1 MLLQLTINN
10 FALIEKASLDFKEG
24 FTILSGETGAGKS
37 ILIDAI
43 NYVQGSKFNKDLIR
57 TGEEKTFVEA
67 IFSIDD
73 NERLKEI
80 LDDLEIE
87 YDDTLIISRETFIN
101 GRSNIKVNGR
111 SIIVATLKKI
121 SSTLLD

>member
-80 LDDLEIE
+80 LDDLDCLKINEIE
-87 YDDTLIISRETFIN
+87 MANVESVSYTHLTLPT
-101 GRSNIKVNGR
+101 
-111 SIIVATLKKI
+111 T
-121 SSTLLD
+121 

>member
-87 YDDTLIISRETFIN
+87 YDDTLIQISN
-101 GRSNIKVNGR
+101 SNQRLQQKTA
-111 SIIVATLKKI
+111 SFYIISKNSML
-121 SSTLLD
+121 

>member
-73 NERLKEI
+73 NELKEI
-80 LDDLEIE
+80 LDDLAIE

-111 SIIVATLKKI
+111 SIIVATLKK
-121 SSTLLD
+121 